1 MDRRQQIIEAALRV
15 FAKEGFHQA
24 TIKKIASEAGIK
36 SPALIYWYFKDK
48 DDLFQ
53 AVARQVSPLLRQLP
67 NLAEQ
72 VDSPPEEMLLRI
84 ARIYLSTFDD
94 PDIKH
99 LFRIMLSEAA
109 RIPEVTAEHMQ
120 FLVVVLNLIIAYL
133 EHQVDLGRLRPHHTQ
148 SAARAFMGALMAYIM
163 NRELFLPLRAGL
175 PDPEQYVQEVVD
187 IFLNGVR
194 AERRL

>member
-1 MDRRQQIIEAALRV
+1 MDRHQQIIEAALRV

-67 NLAEQ
+67 NLVEQ

-84 ARIYLSTFDD
+84 ARIYLRTFDN
-94 PDIKH
+94 PDLRH
-99 LFRIMLSEAA
+99 LFRVMISEAA
-109 RIPEVTAEHMQ
+109 RIPEVTTEYMQ
-120 FLVVVLNLIIAYL
+120 FLVIVLNFIIAYL

-148 SAARAFMGALMAYIM
+148 SAARAFMGTLVAYVIG
-163 NRELFLPLRAGL
+163 RELFLPLRAGL
-175 PDPEQYVQEVVD
+175 PDPECYVQEVVD
-187 IFLNGVR
+187 IFLDGIR
-194 AERRL
+194 AERRS